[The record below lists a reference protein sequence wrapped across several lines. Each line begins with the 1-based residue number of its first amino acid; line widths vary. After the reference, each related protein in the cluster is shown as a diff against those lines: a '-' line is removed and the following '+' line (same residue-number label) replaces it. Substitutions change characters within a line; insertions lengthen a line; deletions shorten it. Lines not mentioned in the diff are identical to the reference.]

1 MNPIYQNLKTYFGY
15 DSFRPGQEKI
25 ITSILSGRDA
35 LGIMPTGAGKS
46 LGLTLV
52 VSPLISLME
61 DQVAALKRRGIGAE
75 FINSAVDINRKQR
88 ILSNISAQ
96 YSCNPPAYIRRTS
109 SSSSSAFHRCYKSSP
124 IKLLYVSPERLSAPE
139 FRAFAQKIR
148 ISLLCVDE
156 AHCISLWGRQF
167 RPEYMKIA
175 DFIET
180 LPTRPVVAAFTA
192 TANAAQTPRSAATS
206 STT

>member
-46 LGLTLV
+46 LCYQIPALTFPGLTLV

-139 FRAFAQKIR
+139 FRAFAQK
-148 ISLLCVDE
+148 SGSPSS
-156 AHCISLWGRQF
+156 AS
-167 RPEYMKIA
+167 
-175 DFIET
+175 
-180 LPTRPVVAAFTA
+180 TRPTA
-192 TANAAQTPRSAATS
+192 SPSGADS
-206 STT
+206 SGRNI

>member
-46 LGLTLV
+46 LCYQIPALTFPGLTLV

-75 FINSAVDINRKQR
+75 FINSAVDINR
-88 ILSNISAQ
+88 
-96 YSCNPPAYIRRTS
+96 NPPPSNSSTSPPSGYLRR
-109 SSSSSAFHRCYKSSP
+109 SSAHLPKKSGSP
-124 IKLLYVSPERLSAPE
+124 SSASTKPTASP
-139 FRAFAQKIR
+139 
-148 ISLLCVDE
+148 C
-156 AHCISLWGRQF
+156 G
-167 RPEYMKIA
+167 A
-175 DFIET
+175 D
-180 LPTRPVVAAFTA
+180 
-192 TANAAQTPRSAATS
+192 S
-206 STT
+206 SDRNI

>member
-46 LGLTLV
+46 LCYQIPALTFPGLTIV
-52 VSPLISLME
+52 ISPLISLME

-96 YSCNPPAYIRRTS
+96 YSCNPPTYIRRTS

-124 IKLLYVSPERLSAPE
+124 INGLYRNTPNEAGRRGLHRDRKRRGSQRHHRQPEAPRALRPDDRL
-139 FRAFAQKIR
+139 
-148 ISLLCVDE
+148 
-156 AHCISLWGRQF
+156 
-167 RPEYMKIA
+167 RPA
-175 DFIET
+175 
-180 LPTRPVVAAFTA
+180 
-192 TANAAQTPRSAATS
+192 
-206 STT
+206 